1 MNKKEKK
8 DLLDVIDRLA
18 RIEVRL
24 EEGFKQVRE
33 DLSEVKGRMRI
44 INEEMGRVNDR
55 MDSLETRQEKAELTY
70 KRTLLYWK
78 AIAFIIS
85 PLVTIILSELVR
97 KLLGG

>member
-24 EEGFKQVRE
+24 EEGFQRVRE

-44 INEEMGRVNDR
+44 INEEMGRINDR
-55 MDSLETRQEKAELTY
+55 MDSLDARQEKAEQTY

-78 AIAFIIS
+78 AIAFFLS
-85 PLVTIILSELVR
+85 PLVTILLSELIR
-97 KLLGG
+97 KLIGG

>member
-24 EEGFKQVRE
+24 EEGFKQLRE

-55 MDSLETRQEKAELTY
+55 MDSLEIRQDKAEQTY

-78 AIAFIIS
+78 AIAFIVS
-85 PLVTIILSELVR
+85 PLLTLILSELAR
-97 KLLGG
+97 KLIGG